1 MNVVIL
7 TQCDLE
13 IVIEQKVAQLCLII
27 ITGDDDAFITDTEDK
42 IGSMPTIPSSD
53 QVYHI
58 IRQSMASQLLPGMSY
73 IHSIPKKGAS
83 QVKSILRKYL
93 QL

>member
-1 MNVVIL
+1 MNIDIL

-13 IVIEQKVAQLCLII
+13 IVMEQKVTQLYLVI

-42 IGSMPTIPSSD
+42 IGSMPSSD

>member
-1 MNVVIL
+1 MIL
-7 TQCDLE
+7 KYSSNKKLHSC
-13 IVIEQKVAQLCLII
+13 IFFV
-27 ITGDDDAFITDTEDK
+27 ITGDDDAFITDTED
-42 IGSMPTIPSSD
+42 TAIPSSD